1 MTATPAEVVTVSRT
15 PPAPPEV
22 RAADA
27 AALADLTVVITN
39 HNGRA
44 VLEPTL
50 LALEELGVDGRRIV
64 LVDDGSTDGSPAWV
78 AARWRGVRVFS
89 LGRNTRRLN
98 VVRNRGLRQAATR
111 YVLLLDNDIAVQPGC
126 VAELMRV
133 MRSRPG
139 VLCCTPRLLY
149 HDDAERIYQDG
160 ARPHFLGITTG
171 QVRGVPVSDR
181 PGRDPIPTF
190 GGGIML
196 IDRHCSAEIGDF
208 DEGYA
213 IGWADD
219 AEFQLRG
226 RLAGYEA
233 LHVPTATCLHLDRS
247 AGRARAYG
255 QVYNRYRLILTTYA
269 GRTLLVLGPALL
281 AFELCLTAV
290 AAASGFFPDRLR
302 AVRDIWRDRR
312 SWLRHRYDV
321 QRRRRRSDADILV
334 GGAMSP
340 PARYAERSAGGRLM
354 RALST
359 VFDGYWAV
367 ARHLL

>member
-1 MTATPAEVVTVSRT
+1 MTAAPAEAA
-15 PPAPPEV
+15 PMAPASPAV

-27 AALADLTVVITN
+27 VALANVTVVITN
-39 HNGRA
+39 YNGRA
-44 VLEPTL
+44 VLEPTI
-50 LALEELGVDGRRIV
+50 LALEELGVDERRIV
-64 LVDDGSTDGSPAWV
+64 LVDDGSTDGSSSWV
-78 AARWRGVRVFS
+78 SARWPRARVVS

-98 VVRNRGLRQAATR
+98 LVRNRGLRQATTR
-111 YVLLLDNDIAVQPGC
+111 YVLLIDNDIVVQPGC

-149 HDDAERIYQDG
+149 EDDAERIYQDG
-160 ARPHFLGITTG
+160 ALPHFLGITTG
-171 QVRGVPVSDR
+171 QVRGVPVSER
-181 PGRDPIPTF
+181 PATGPTPTF

-196 IDRHCSAEIGDF
+196 IDRHCSAELGDF

-219 AEFQLRG
+219 AEFQLRA
-226 RLAGYEA
+226 RLAGFEA

-255 QVYNRYRLILTTYA
+255 QVYNRYRLIFTTYA
-269 GRTLLVLGPALL
+269 TRTLVVLAPALL
-281 AFELCLTAV
+281 AFELCLTGV
-290 AAASGFFPDRLR
+290 SVASGFFRDRVQ

-340 PARYAERSAGGRLM
+340 PAMYAEGSLAGRMM
-354 RALST
+354 RALSAA
-359 VFDGYWAV
+359 FDGYWTI